1 MNGFAKQA
9 FFYRQR
15 AEQLRQRAQAL
26 GSNKAKQQLLD
37 LANGYD
43 WMAGGRASQGTSLR
57 RALAWGTIGCEMDG
71 HKARALKY
79 RLKAEELRS
88 MLPDMKDEQSRK
100 TLERIAIDYDHLA
113 MLQEM
118 LARSVF
124 PLDEV

>member
-1 MNGFAKQA
+1 
-9 FFYRQR
+9 
-15 AEQLRQRAQAL
+15 
-26 GSNKAKQQLLD
+26 
-37 LANGYD
+37 
-43 WMAGGRASQGTSLR
+43 
-57 RALAWGTIGCEMDG
+57 
-71 HKARALKY
+71 
-79 RLKAEELRS
+79 